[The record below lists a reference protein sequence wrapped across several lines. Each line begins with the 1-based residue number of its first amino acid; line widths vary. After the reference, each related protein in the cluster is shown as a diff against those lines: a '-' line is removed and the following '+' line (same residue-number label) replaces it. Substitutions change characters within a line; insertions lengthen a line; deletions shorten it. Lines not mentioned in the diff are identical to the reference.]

1 VAFALVLIVSAG
13 LRLFLWRQRSGPL
26 WFEEAVPIVWAQR
39 IWGFDRGHFDP
50 NPHSALWPHLSAYYF
65 FLVQLVQYLIGF
77 ARGAFHGTADFRA
90 AVFLDPTTLR
100 AGAMLGEMVVGLCAI
115 VSAWRLTTR
124 VAGAWMGLAA
134 ALVLAL
140 EPLHV
145 RYSLVPGPDMLLT
158 LFVTLALL
166 AALDVLERGRSGD
179 SVRAG
184 IFLGLGIATKY
195 SPALLLLPLALA
207 HTWSTTRAR
216 GVRFATCVA
225 AAIAA
230 FIVGSPFSLVDLV
243 RRRDEWGVELSAFA
257 HGPFGQGGG
266 PAALAYLLRIVPADL
281 GWPLMLLAVA
291 GTLAAVAGRSRA
303 RLVLLAWLLP
313 FALVLGVATS
323 AFERYLLPV
332 IPVLLALAATGIRDG
347 LARRA
352 LRPWALA
359 AAVAS
364 LAWLGGTALYYLRTA
379 LAADSRALAR
389 EWLMG
394 HVPRGTLVTL
404 EPLGPDLPDQGDQ
417 AKLAGLPGLS
427 PGMRAR
433 LDAAPVYSI
442 VAMPMSVHDPDAV
455 SPFYDPRD
463 LAGFDAVV
471 VSGSVR
477 GRYRAEPAR
486 FPVQVDFYQ
495 ALDRFWSARYRT
507 PRDVDAGPE
516 IVIYA
521 PDSTQLPGLDAWW
534 SERAAHHGRPARLP
548 PDDQLAS
555 TFAQRALC
563 LTRAGR
569 FAQALRLWPTAL
581 RWKPA
586 PAEWWYA
593 QGLALAG
600 TGERHEAYVALRE
613 ANRRDPKLA
622 DAGLLAAELALLD
635 GAFDDSRRALE
646 EVTAREALS
655 ASDRAR
661 ADSLERALAR
671 RPRGGR

>member
-1 VAFALVLIVSAG
+1 
-13 LRLFLWRQRSGPL
+13 
-26 WFEEAVPIVWAQR
+26 
-39 IWGFDRGHFDP
+39 
-50 NPHSALWPHLSAYYF
+50 
-65 FLVQLVQYLIGF
+65 
-77 ARGAFHGTADFRA
+77 
-90 AVFLDPTTLR
+90 
-100 AGAMLGEMVVGLCAI
+100 
-115 VSAWRLTTR
+115 
-124 VAGAWMGLAA
+124 
-134 ALVLAL
+134 
-140 EPLHV
+140 
-145 RYSLVPGPDMLLT
+145 
-158 LFVTLALL
+158 
-166 AALDVLERGRSGD
+166 
-179 SVRAG
+179 
-184 IFLGLGIATKY
+184 
-195 SPALLLLPLALA
+195 
-207 HTWSTTRAR
+207 
-216 GVRFATCVA
+216 
-225 AAIAA
+225 
-230 FIVGSPFSLVDLV
+230 
-243 RRRDEWGVELSAFA
+243 
-257 HGPFGQGGG
+257 
-266 PAALAYLLRIVPADL
+266 
-281 GWPLMLLAVA
+281 
-291 GTLAAVAGRSRA
+291 
-303 RLVLLAWLLP
+303 
-313 FALVLGVATS
+313 
-323 AFERYLLPV
+323 
-332 IPVLLALAATGIRDG
+332 
-347 LARRA
+347 
-352 LRPWALA
+352 
-359 AAVAS
+359 
-364 LAWLGGTALYYLRTA
+364 
-379 LAADSRALAR
+379 
-389 EWLMG
+389 
-394 HVPRGTLVTL
+394 
-404 EPLGPDLPDQGDQ
+404 
-417 AKLAGLPGLS
+417 
-427 PGMRAR
+427 
-433 LDAAPVYSI
+433 
-442 VAMPMSVHDPDAV
+442 
-455 SPFYDPRD
+455 
-463 LAGFDAVV
+463 
-471 VSGSVR
+471 VR